1 MKLYNTLT
9 RKKEEFIPITPGE
22 VKMYVCGPTVYN
34 FFHIGNGRTFI
45 VFDTIRRYLE
55 YRGYKVKFVQ
65 NFTDIDDKM
74 INKANEEGTT
84 VKDIGDKYISEYYTD
99 ADALNIERA
108 TVNPR
113 ATEFI
118 DDIIDFVSKLIEK
131 GYAYEVDGD
140 VYFNT
145 KKFEEY
151 GKLSGQSLE
160 DLQIG
165 ASNRTSSAADE
176 RKKDPMD
183 FAIWKAQKPGEPAWD
198 CPWGK
203 GRPGWHIECSCMAKK
218 LLGETIDIH
227 AGGMDLAFPHHENE
241 VAQSEALTGKRFAN
255 YWLHSAYVNVN
266 NQKMS
271 KSLNNFFTA
280 RDILKEYDADV
291 IRFFMMSAH
300 YRIQINFSKE
310 LLDSAKASMD
320 RLYNAVSNLENLIEE
335 VSKEEMN
342 EKEKDYLDSL
352 DKYREKYIQKMDDDF
367 NTADALTVLFELSK
381 DINTNITVNSSK
393 ELATKALEL
402 IRELGGP
409 LGILQKSTK
418 GDLESEIEELIEQR
432 QNARKNRDFALADKI
447 RDDLKARGIV
457 LEDTPQGV
465 RWKKV
470 N

>member
-9 RKKEEFIPITPGE
+9 RKKEEFVPITPGE

-84 VKDIGDKYISEYYTD
+84 VKNIGDKYISEYYTD

-140 VYFNT
+140 VYFRT
-145 KKFEEY
+145 KKFEAY

-160 DLQIG
+160 DLQMG

-183 FAIWKAQKPGEPAWD
+183 FAIWKAQKPGEPAWQN
-198 CPWGK
+198 PIK
-203 GRPGWHIECSCMAKK
+203 HRRI
-218 LLGETIDIH
+218 
-227 AGGMDLAFPHHENE
+227 
-241 VAQSEALTGKRFAN
+241 TG
-255 YWLHSAYVNVN
+255 
-266 NQKMS
+266 
-271 KSLNNFFTA
+271 
-280 RDILKEYDADV
+280 
-291 IRFFMMSAH
+291 
-300 YRIQINFSKE
+300 
-310 LLDSAKASMD
+310 
-320 RLYNAVSNLENLIEE
+320 
-335 VSKEEMN
+335 
-342 EKEKDYLDSL
+342 
-352 DKYREKYIQKMDDDF
+352 
-367 NTADALTVLFELSK
+367 
-381 DINTNITVNSSK
+381 
-393 ELATKALEL
+393 
-402 IRELGGP
+402 
-409 LGILQKSTK
+409 
-418 GDLESEIEELIEQR
+418 
-432 QNARKNRDFALADKI
+432 
-447 RDDLKARGIV
+447 
-457 LEDTPQGV
+457 
-465 RWKKV
+465 
-470 N
+470 